1 LIQFENAAIVLER
14 SNPNSGA
21 RLKTRGIGL
30 KTMAKIAVT
39 GSNGF
44 VGGNI
49 ANILLAAGHEV
60 IGLVR
65 SQPEKPLPWKT
76 TITDLS
82 STTSIVEAT
91 KGCTAIVHSGIAND
105 FNKLQQNREYAY
117 DSFVGLTQRV
127 THAANKNGAQ
137 IVYISTGWVMDGA
150 GHMALE
156 SDTGNP
162 VNFYGVLKSLG
173 EQVIR
178 DLAPDTGV
186 IARVDGVMGIHQTL
200 EVGPRTQDVGFGY
213 FASALVADLKAGKT
227 FTVFGGDLV
236 NKVTAPSL
244 ASEIGAQ
251 VERIIARKVHG
262 TFHLVGDDAIT
273 RMDYAR
279 LICEIFELDKTLL
292 REAAPTIEDQFPGQV
307 PVDTSLSNLATKKAL
322 GIGPTSLRDLLI
334 ALKTEIDTGKITAIT
349 KPEVLV

>member
-1 LIQFENAAIVLER
+1 
-14 SNPNSGA
+14 
-21 RLKTRGIGL
+21 
-30 KTMAKIAVT
+30 MAKIAVT

-49 ANILLAAGHEV
+49 ANMLLAAGHEV

-65 SQPEKPLPWKT
+65 SNPTKELPWNT
-76 TITDLS
+76 VTTDLS
-82 STTSIVEAT
+82 SIQSIADAT
-91 KGCTAIVHSGIAND
+91 KGCVAIVHSAIAND
-105 FNKLQQNREYAY
+105 FNKLQQNRAYAY

-127 THAANKNGAQ
+127 THAANLNGAQ
-137 IVYISTGWVMDGA
+137 IIYISTGWVMDGT

-162 VNFYGVLKSLG
+162 VNFYGVLKALG

-178 DLAPDTGV
+178 DLAPDTGA

-227 FTVFGGDLV
+227 FTVFGGELV

-251 VERIIARKVHG
+251 VERIVSRKAAG
-262 TFHLVGDDAIT
+262 TFHLVGDDAIN

-292 REAAPTIEDQFPGQV
+292 REAEPSLEDQFPGNV

-322 GIGPTSLRDLLI
+322 GIGPTSLHDLLV
-334 ALKTEIDTGKITAIT
+334 ALKTEIDTGKITALT
-349 KPEVLV
+349 KPEAVA

>member
-1 LIQFENAAIVLER
+1 
-14 SNPNSGA
+14 
-21 RLKTRGIGL
+21 
-30 KTMAKIAVT
+30 MAKIAVT

-49 ANILLAAGHEV
+49 ANMLLAAGHEV

-65 SQPEKPLPWKT
+65 SQPQKSLPWKT
-76 TITDLS
+76 TVTDLS
-82 STTSIVEAT
+82 SVSSIVEAT
-91 KGCTAIVHSGIAND
+91 KGCVAIVHSGIAND

-127 THAANKNGAQ
+127 TRAANKNGAQ
-137 IVYISTGWVMDGA
+137 TIYISTGWVMDGT

-178 DLAPDTGV
+178 DLAPDNGV

-236 NKVTAPSL
+236 NKITAPSL
-244 ASEIGAQ
+244 AAEIGAQ
-251 VERIIARKVHG
+251 VERIISRKVHG
-262 TFHLVGDDAIT
+262 TFHLVGDDSIS

-279 LICEIFELDKTLL
+279 LICEIFELDATLL
-292 REAAPTIEDQFPGQV
+292 REAPPSIDDQFPGQV
-307 PVDTSLSNLATKKAL
+307 PVDTSLSNALTKKVL
-322 GIGPTSLRDLLI
+322 GLGPTPLRDLLI
-334 ALKTEIDTGKITAIT
+334 ALRTEIDTGKITAIT

>member
-1 LIQFENAAIVLER
+1 
-14 SNPNSGA
+14 
-21 RLKTRGIGL
+21 
-30 KTMAKIAVT
+30 M
-39 GSNGF
+39 
-44 VGGNI
+44 
-49 ANILLAAGHEV
+49 LLAAGHEV

-65 SQPEKPLPWKT
+65 SEPTKSLHWKT
-76 TITDLS
+76 LVTDLS
-82 STTSIVEAT
+82 STLAISEAI
-91 KGCTAIVHSGIAND
+91 KGCTAIVHSAIAND

-137 IVYISTGWVMDGA
+137 IIYISTGWVMDGT
-150 GHMALE
+150 GHMVLE
-156 SDTGNP
+156 TDTGNP

-227 FTVFGGDLV
+227 FTVFGGELV
-236 NKVTAPSL
+236 NKITAPSL

-251 VERIIARKVHG
+251 IERIVSRKASG
-262 TFHLVGDDAIT
+262 TFHLVGDDAIN

-279 LICEIFELDKTLL
+279 LICDIFELDKLLL
-292 REAAPTIEDQFPGQV
+292 REAEPPVEDQFPGNV
-307 PVDTSLSNLATKKAL
+307 PVDTSLSNLATKKSL
-322 GIGPTSLRDLLI
+322 GLGPTSLQDLLI
-334 ALKTEIDTGKITAIT
+334 ALRTEIETGKITAIT
-349 KPEVLV
+349 KPEVVR

>member
-1 LIQFENAAIVLER
+1 
-14 SNPNSGA
+14 
-21 RLKTRGIGL
+21 
-30 KTMAKIAVT
+30 MAKIAVT

-49 ANILLAAGHEV
+49 ANMLLAAGHEV

-65 SQPEKPLPWKT
+65 SQPQKSLPWKT
-76 TITDLS
+76 TVTDLS
-82 STTSIVEAT
+82 SVSSIIEAT
-91 KGCTAIVHSGIAND
+91 KGCVAIVHSGIAND

-127 THAANKNGAQ
+127 TRTANKNGAQ
-137 IVYISTGWVMDGA
+137 IIYISTGWVMDGT

-236 NKVTAPSL
+236 NKITAPSL

-251 VERIIARKVHG
+251 VERIISRKVQG
-262 TFHLVGDDAIT
+262 TFHLVGDDAIS

-279 LICEIFELDKTLL
+279 LICEIFELDATLL
-292 REAAPTIEDQFPGQV
+292 REAPPSIDDQFPGQV
-307 PVDTSLSNLATKKAL
+307 PVDTSLSNVLTKKAL
-322 GIGPTSLRDLLI
+322 GLGRTSLRDLLI
-334 ALKTEIDTGKITAIT
+334 ALRTEIDTGKITAIT

>member
-1 LIQFENAAIVLER
+1 
-14 SNPNSGA
+14 
-21 RLKTRGIGL
+21 
-30 KTMAKIAVT
+30 MAKVAVT

-49 ANILLAAGHEV
+49 ANMLLAAGHEV
-60 IGLVR
+60 VGLVR
-65 SQPEKPLPWKT
+65 SEPTKALPWRT
-76 TITDLS
+76 SITDLS
-82 STTSIVEAT
+82 SVTAIAEAT
-91 KGCTAIVHSGIAND
+91 KGCAAIVHSAIAND
-105 FNKLQQNREYAY
+105 FNKLQQNRAYAY
-117 DSFVGLTQRV
+117 DAFVGLTQRV
-127 THAANKNGAQ
+127 THAAQKNSAQ
-137 IVYISTGWVMDGA
+137 IIYISTGWVMDGTR
-150 GHMALE
+150 HMALE
-156 SDTGNP
+156 TDTGNP

-173 EQVIR
+173 EQVVR

-227 FTVFGGDLV
+227 FTVFGGELV

-251 VERIIARKVHG
+251 VERIVTRKVAG
-262 TFHLVGDDAIT
+262 TFHLVGDDAIN

-292 REAAPTIEDQFPGQV
+292 REAEPPLADQFPGKV

-322 GIGPTSLRDLLI
+322 GLGATSLRDLI
-334 ALKTEIDTGKITAIT
+334 SALRTEIDTGKITAIT
-349 KPEVLV
+349 EPEGSR

>member
-1 LIQFENAAIVLER
+1 MIQFENAAIVLER

-21 RLKTRGIGL
+21 QMKTREIGF
-30 KTMAKIAVT
+30 KSMAKIAVT

-76 TITDLS
+76 TVTDLS
-82 STTSIVEAT
+82 SVSSTVEAT
-91 KGCTAIVHSGIAND
+91 KGCAAIVHSGIAND

-137 IVYISTGWVMDGA
+137 IIYISTGWVMDGT

-236 NKVTAPSL
+236 NKITAPSL

-251 VERIIARKVHG
+251 VERIVSRKAVG
-262 TFHLVGDDAIT
+262 TFHLVGDDAIN

-292 REAAPTIEDQFPGQV
+292 REAAPSIEDQFPGQV
-307 PVDTSLSNLATKKAL
+307 PIDTSLSNLATKKAL

-334 ALKTEIDTGKITAIT
+334 ALKTEIDTGKITALT

>member
-1 LIQFENAAIVLER
+1 
-14 SNPNSGA
+14 
-21 RLKTRGIGL
+21 
-30 KTMAKIAVT
+30 
-39 GSNGF
+39 
-44 VGGNI
+44 
-49 ANILLAAGHEV
+49 
-60 IGLVR
+60 
-65 SQPEKPLPWKT
+65 
-76 TITDLS
+76 
-82 STTSIVEAT
+82 
-91 KGCTAIVHSGIAND
+91 
-105 FNKLQQNREYAY
+105 
-117 DSFVGLTQRV
+117 
-127 THAANKNGAQ
+127 
-137 IVYISTGWVMDGA
+137 MDGT

-178 DLAPDTGV
+178 DLAPDNGV

-251 VERIIARKVHG
+251 VERIISRKVQG
-262 TFHLVGDDAIT
+262 TFHLVGDDAIS

-279 LICEIFELDKTLL
+279 LICEIFELDATLL
-292 REAAPTIEDQFPGQV
+292 REAPPSIDDQFPGQV
-307 PVDTSLSNLATKKAL
+307 PVDTSLSNVLTKKVL
-322 GIGPTSLRDLLI
+322 GLGPTPLRDLLI
-334 ALKTEIDTGKITAIT
+334 ALRTEIDTGKITAIT

>member
-1 LIQFENAAIVLER
+1 
-14 SNPNSGA
+14 
-21 RLKTRGIGL
+21 
-30 KTMAKIAVT
+30 MAKVAVT

-49 ANILLAAGHEV
+49 ANMLLAAGHEV

-65 SQPEKPLPWKT
+65 SEPTKALPWRT
-76 TITDLS
+76 AFTDLS
-82 STTSIVEAT
+82 SVEAISEAT
-91 KGCTAIVHSGIAND
+91 KGCAAIVHSAIAND
-105 FNKLQQNREYAY
+105 FNKLQQNRAYAY
-117 DSFVGLTQRV
+117 DSFVGLTQRM
-127 THAANKNGAQ
+127 TRAAEKNSAQ
-137 IVYISTGWVMDGA
+137 IIYISTGWVMDGT

-213 FASALVADLKAGKT
+213 FASALVADLKAEKT
-227 FTVFGGDLV
+227 FTVFGGELV

-251 VERIIARKVHG
+251 VERIITRKSAG
-262 TFHLVGDDAIT
+262 TFHLVGDDAIN

-292 REAAPTIEDQFPGQV
+292 REAEPPLADQFPGNV

-322 GIGPTSLRDLLI
+322 GLGTTSLRDLI
-334 ALKTEIDTGKITAIT
+334 SALRTEIDTGKITAIT
-349 KPEVLV
+349 EPEGSR

>member
-1 LIQFENAAIVLER
+1 M
-14 SNPNSGA
+14 S
-21 RLKTRGIGL
+21 
-30 KTMAKIAVT
+30 KIAVT

-49 ANILLAAGHEV
+49 ANMLLAAGHEV

-76 TITDLS
+76 TVTDLS
-82 STTSIVEAT
+82 SIASIAEAT
-91 KGCTAIVHSGIAND
+91 KGCAAIVHSGIAND

-127 THAANKNGAQ
+127 TH
-137 IVYISTGWVMDGA
+137 GWVMDGT

-251 VERIIARKVHG
+251 VERAIERKVHG
-262 TFHLVGDDAIT
+262 TFHLVGDDAIS

-279 LICEIFELDKTLL
+279 LICEIFELDATLL
-292 REAAPTIEDQFPGQV
+292 REAPPSVEDQFPGQV
-307 PVDTSLSNLATKKAL
+307 PVDTSLSNIATKKAL
-322 GIGPTSLRDLLI
+322 GLGPTSLRDLLI
-334 ALKTEIDTGKITAIT
+334 ALRTEIDTGKITAIT
-349 KPEVLV
+349 KPEVLA

>member
-21 RLKTRGIGL
+21 HHKTRGFGL

-76 TITDLS
+76 TVTDLS
-82 STTSIVEAT
+82 SVSSIAEAT
-91 KGCTAIVHSGIAND
+91 KGCAAIVHSGIAND

-137 IVYISTGWVMDGA
+137 IIYISTGWVMDGT

-236 NKVTAPSL
+236 NKITAPSL

-251 VERIIARKVHG
+251 VERIVSRKAVG
-262 TFHLVGDDAIT
+262 TFHLVGDDAIN

-292 REAAPTIEDQFPGQV
+292 REAAPSIEDQFPGQV
-307 PVDTSLSNLATKKAL
+307 PIDTSLSNLATKKAL

-334 ALKTEIDTGKITAIT
+334 ALKTEIDTGKITALT

>member
-1 LIQFENAAIVLER
+1 M
-14 SNPNSGA
+14 S
-21 RLKTRGIGL
+21 
-30 KTMAKIAVT
+30 KIAVT

-49 ANILLAAGHEV
+49 ANMLLAAGHEV
-60 IGLVR
+60 VGLVR

-76 TITDLS
+76 TVTDLS
-82 STTSIVEAT
+82 SIASIAEAT
-91 KGCTAIVHSGIAND
+91 KGCVAIVHSGIAND

-127 THAANKNGAQ
+127 THAANNNGAQ
-137 IVYISTGWVMDGA
+137 IIYISTGWVMDGT

-236 NKVTAPSL
+236 NKGTAPSL

-251 VERIIARKVHG
+251 VERAIERKVHG
-262 TFHLVGDDAIT
+262 TFHLVGDDAIS

-279 LICEIFELDKTLL
+279 LICEIFELDATLL
-292 REAAPTIEDQFPGQV
+292 REAPPSVEDQFPGQV
-307 PVDTSLSNLATKKAL
+307 PVDTSLSNIATKKAL
-322 GIGPTSLRDLLI
+322 GLGPTSLRDLLI
-334 ALKTEIDTGKITAIT
+334 ALRTEIDTGKITAIT
-349 KPEVLV
+349 KPEVLA

>member
-1 LIQFENAAIVLER
+1 
-14 SNPNSGA
+14 
-21 RLKTRGIGL
+21 
-30 KTMAKIAVT
+30 MAKIAVT

-76 TITDLS
+76 TVTDLS
-82 STTSIVEAT
+82 SVSSIVEAT
-91 KGCTAIVHSGIAND
+91 KGCAAIVHSGIAND

-137 IVYISTGWVMDGA
+137 IIYISTGWVMDGT

-162 VNFYGVLKSLG
+162 VNFYGVLKYLG

-236 NKVTAPSL
+236 NKITAPSL

-251 VERIIARKVHG
+251 VERIVSRKAVG
-262 TFHLVGDDAIT
+262 TFHLVGDDAIN

-279 LICEIFELDKTLL
+279 LICEIFELDKT
-292 REAAPTIEDQFPGQV
+292 
-307 PVDTSLSNLATKKAL
+307 
-322 GIGPTSLRDLLI
+322 
-334 ALKTEIDTGKITAIT
+334 
-349 KPEVLV
+349 

>member
-1 LIQFENAAIVLER
+1 MGKFSLE
-14 SNPNSGA
+14 SICFCGYCFGA
-21 RLKTRGIGL
+21 VQQYQGIEFI
-30 KTMAKIAVT
+30 TMAKIAVT

-49 ANILLAAGHEV
+49 ANMLLAAGHEV

-65 SQPEKPLPWKT
+65 SQPQKSLPWKT
-76 TITDLS
+76 TVTVLS
-82 STTSIVEAT
+82 SISSIVEAT
-91 KGCTAIVHSGIAND
+91 KGCVAIVHSGIAND

-127 THAANKNGAQ
+127 THAANKNSAQ
-137 IVYISTGWVMDGA
+137 IIYISTGWVMDGT

-213 FASALVADLKAGKT
+213 FASALVTDLKAGKT

-236 NKVTAPSL
+236 NKITAPSL

-251 VERIIARKVHG
+251 VERIISRKVQG
-262 TFHLVGDDAIT
+262 TFHLVGDDAIS

-279 LICEIFELDKTLL
+279 LICEIFELDATLL
-292 REAAPTIEDQFPGQV
+292 REAPPSIDDQFPGQV
-307 PVDTSLSNLATKKAL
+307 PVDTSLSNALTKKAL
-322 GIGPTSLRDLLI
+322 GLGPMPLRDLLI
-334 ALKTEIDTGKITAIT
+334 ALRTEIDTGKITAIT
-349 KPEVLV
+349 KPEVLT